1 MTNHRKNL
9 IGRWMTAGS
18 LVLVAGFAAGCDW
31 SLVFKSG
38 SLDIVQELICPEC
51 DDPPKNP
58 KVEGNSPGPSMG
70 GGGGAAEEPEGDDEE
85 AEATIGNER
94 ASAIVAGRRWGVD
107 AMRAEIATD
116 HDGHAVIAVSS
127 KVSVA
132 GVEGESTVFVPSQ
145 MWPTDADA
153 DPALFV
159 VGESTVG
166 ARSNPSMTIGGKE
179 YLLEFV
185 ATTARVDETP
195 AGPRVRGMIEA
206 HAVALS
212 VAGQPNAKKQL
223 VRLSFDADVE

>member
-1 MTNHRKNL
+1 M
-9 IGRWMTAGS
+9 IGRTLTTGAIALASG
-18 LVLVAGFAAGCDW
+18 LAAGCDW
-31 SLVFKSG
+31 SLAFESG
-38 SLDIVQELICPEC
+38 SLDIVEDLICPEC
-51 DDPPKNP
+51 DEEPKNP
-58 KVEGNSPGPSMG
+58 NAEGNSPGTSTG
-70 GGGGAAEEPEGDDEE
+70 GGGGAAEEPEGDEE
-85 AEATIGNER
+85 AETTIGTER
-94 ASAIVAGRRWGVD
+94 VAAIVAGRRWGVD

-116 HDGHAVIAVSS
+116 HDGNAVIAVSS

-166 ARSNPSMTIGGKE
+166 ARMNPSMTIGGKE

>member
-9 IGRWMTAGS
+9 VGRSMTAGT
-18 LVLVAGFAAGCDW
+18 LVLAAGFAAGCDW
-31 SLVFKSG
+31 SLAFESG
-38 SLDIVQELICPEC
+38 SLDIVEELICPEC
-51 DDPPKNP
+51 DDEPKNP
-58 KVEGNSPGPSMG
+58 NAEGNSPGTSTG
-70 GGGGAAEEPEGDDEE
+70 GGGGAAEEPEGDEE
-85 AEATIGNER
+85 AETTIGTER

-107 AMRAEIATD
+107 TMRAEIAAD
-116 HDGHAVIAVSS
+116 HDGNAVIAVSS

>member
-9 IGRWMTAGS
+9 VGRSMTAGT
-18 LVLVAGFAAGCDW
+18 LVLAAGLAAGCDW
-31 SLVFKSG
+31 SLAFESG
-38 SLDIVQELICPEC
+38 SLDIVEELICPEC

-58 KVEGNSPGPSMG
+58 NAEGNSPGTSTG
-70 GGGGAAEEPEGDDEE
+70 GGGGAAEEPEGDEE
-85 AEATIGNER
+85 AETTIGTER

-107 AMRAEIATD
+107 TMRAEIATD

-132 GVEGESTVFVPSQ
+132 GVEGESTVFVPSGL
-145 MWPTDADA
+145 WPTDADA

-166 ARSNPSMTIGGKE
+166 ARMNPSMTIGGKE

-223 VRLSFDADVE
+223 VRLSFDADME